1 MVHKV
6 RNELEDADKDSID
19 NDREEMPC
27 IHCDQHGRKPNQS
40 QTENW
45 KGPEKAMGFVKG
57 HPLPALPCRGI
68 YEWKKGKLY
77 DISLQRPYYVG
88 VQKRVQASWRD
99 ERYVDEPGFRM
110 KF

>member
-40 QTENW
+40 QTEN
-45 KGPEKAMGFVKG
+45 
-57 HPLPALPCRGI
+57 
-68 YEWKKGKLY
+68 
-77 DISLQRPYYVG
+77 
-88 VQKRVQASWRD
+88 
-99 ERYVDEPGFRM
+99 
-110 KF
+110 